1 MSTAPNTRGRIV
13 LADFPYTER
22 PHKRGPKQ
30 HFCMLVDWREIAGKR
45 HAALCY
51 STSRLDE
58 DLLNACG
65 GAVLSVPLAYIK
77 VSRGFM
83 SAPVTH
89 FLTQRIAVV
98 PEDWIDDRFQARL
111 DFIRED
117 RRHED
122 PVRER
127 LYQSFASCE
136 RLMIRATTDV
146 VRYCEE
152 AGQVG
157 LPSRSFLR

>member
-1 MSTAPNTRGRIV
+1 MSPAPYTRGRIV
-13 LADFPYTER
+13 LADFPYVEN
-22 PHKRGPKQ
+22 PHRRGPKQ
-30 HFCMLVDWREIAGKR
+30 HFCMLVGWHEIAGKP

-58 DLLNACG
+58 DLLQSYG
-65 GAVLSVPLAYIK
+65 GALLSVPLAYIK

-83 SAPVTH
+83 TAPVTH
-89 FLTQRIAVV
+89 FVTQHIALV
-98 PEDWIDDRFQARL
+98 PEDWIDLRFDARL

-117 RRHED
+117 RRHKD

-127 LYQSFASCE
+127 LYRSFASCE